1 MSGAITHSAFSRIG
15 QLASLPRV
23 HAAFQWFHLHE
34 RRMMQWQQELVS
46 IAAPPFG
53 ESRRAEWLAER
64 FRELRLQQVE
74 IDAVGNVLGR
84 YPGNR
89 PRAGQRCVMLSAHI
103 DTVFP
108 LHTPIAP
115 FLEHNRLEAPGAC
128 DNGAGVAGLLAM
140 AAALESCGIELP
152 GDLLFAGNVGEEG
165 EGDLRG
171 MRYLYGDSPWRER
184 IGANV
189 VLDGA
194 GSEVAV
200 TQALGSRR
208 FLVTMKGPGGHSWTD
223 AGIPNPIVVL
233 SQAIAALSE
242 VALPASPRTT
252 LNIGT
257 MEGGSSVNS
266 IPEVAAARFDL
277 RSLEAEQ
284 LVRLEVELHRAVE
297 DAILRANASVRT
309 THPKGTGAGPIAGRG
324 SNAANSGTSGNS
336 ASSPASS
343 SGPLQFLI
351 ERIGDR
357 PAGRLADNSPLLE
370 ALFAVDRHL
379 GIRTEQRVA
388 STDANIPLSLGIPA
402 LSLGAGGDGGGIH
415 TRGEWYDASGRELAL
430 KRIFLLLLLALDH
443 VALSP
448 AAAGQA

>member
-1 MSGAITHSAFSRIG
+1 MPGTIANSAFSRIG

-34 RRMMQWQQELVS
+34 RRMMQWQQEMVS

-53 ESRRAEWLAER
+53 EGRRAEWLAER
-64 FRELRLQQVE
+64 FRELKLEQVE

-89 PRAGQRCVMLSAHI
+89 SGTDRPCVMLSAHI

-108 LHTPIAP
+108 IHTPIAP
-115 FLEHNRLEAPGAC
+115 LVEHNRLEAPGAC
-128 DNGAGVAGLLAM
+128 DNGAGVAGILAV
-140 AAALESCGIELP
+140 AGALESCGIELP
-152 GDLLFAGNVGEEG
+152 CDLLFAGNVGEEG
-165 EGDLRG
+165 DGDLRG
-171 MRYLYGDSPWRER
+171 MRYLYGASPWRER
-184 IGANV
+184 IRANV

-194 GSEVAV
+194 GCEVVV

-208 FLVTMKGPGGHSWTD
+208 FLVTIQGPGGHSWTD
-223 AGIPNPIVVL
+223 AGTPNPIVVL
-233 SQAIAALSE
+233 SRAIAAMSE

-257 MEGGSSVNS
+257 IEGGSSVNS
-266 IPEVAAARFDL
+266 IPERATARFDL
-277 RSLEAEQ
+277 RSLDAEQ
-284 LVRLEVELHRAVE
+284 LVRLEVELHRTVE
-297 DAILRANASVRT
+297 DAVL
-309 THPKGTGAGPIAGRG
+309 
-324 SNAANSGTSGNS
+324 AANTLGRTKSTGN
-336 ASSPASS
+336 PV
-343 SGPLQFLI
+343 QFLI

-357 PAGRLADNSPLLE
+357 PAGRLGDDSRLLE
-370 ALFAVDRHL
+370 ALHAVDRHL

-402 LSLGAGGDGGGIH
+402 LSIGAGGDGGGIH

-430 KRIFLLLLLALDH
+430 KRILLLLLLALDH
-443 VALSP
+443 LSHTP
-448 AAAGQA
+448 ATAGKP

>member
-1 MSGAITHSAFSRIG
+1 MSAIANSAFSRIG

-34 RRMMQWQQELVS
+34 RRMMQWQQELVL

-53 ESRRAEWLAER
+53 ESKRAEWLAER
-64 FRELRLQQVE
+64 FRELKLQQVE
-74 IDAVGNVLGR
+74 IDSVGNVLGY
-84 YPGNR
+84 YPGNQ

-108 LHTPIAP
+108 LHTPITP
-115 FLEHNRLEAPGAC
+115 LLEHNRLEAPGAC
-128 DNGAGVAGLLAM
+128 DNGAGVAALLAM

-152 GDLLFAGNVGEEG
+152 CDLLFAGNVGEEG

-171 MRYLYGDSPWRER
+171 MRYLYGASPWRER

-194 GSEVAV
+194 GSEVVV

-208 FLVTMKGPGGHSWTD
+208 YLVTVKGPGGHSWTD
-223 AGIPNPIVVL
+223 AGTPNPIVVL
-233 SQAIAALSE
+233 SRAIAALSE

-257 MEGGSSVNS
+257 IEGGSSVNA
-266 IPEVAAARFDL
+266 IPEFAAARFDL

-297 DAILRANASVRT
+297 DAVLLANASVRT
-309 THPKGTGAGPIAGRG
+309 THNKGAGPTSGRG
-324 SNAANSGTSGNS
+324 SSGM
-336 ASSPASS
+336 APV
-343 SGPLQFLI
+343 QFMI
-351 ERIGDR
+351 DRIGDR
-357 PAGRLADNSPLLE
+357 PAGRLADDSSLLE
-370 ALFAVDRHL
+370 ALHAVDRHL

-388 STDANIPLSLGIPA
+388 STDANIPLSLGVPA
-402 LSLGAGGDGGGIH
+402 LSIGAGGDGGGIH

-430 KRIFLLLLLALDH
+430 KRILLLLLLALDH
-443 VALSP
+443 LAPYPGS
-448 AAAGQA
+448 AGKA

>member
-1 MSGAITHSAFSRIG
+1 MPGATTHSAFSRIG
-15 QLASLPRV
+15 KLASLPRV
-23 HAAFQWFHLHE
+23 HAAFQWFHLHD
-34 RRMMQWQQELVS
+34 RRLMQWQQELVS

-53 ESRRAEWLAER
+53 ESKRAEWLAER

-74 IDAVGNVLGR
+74 IDSVGNVLGC

-89 PRAGQRCVMLSAHI
+89 SRDGQRCVMLSAHI

-115 FLEHNRLEAPGAC
+115 LLEHNRLEAPGAC
-128 DNGAGVAGLLAM
+128 DNGAGVAGLLAL
-140 AAALESCGIELP
+140 AAALDTCRIELP
-152 GDLLFAGNVGEEG
+152 CDLLFAGNVGEEG

-171 MRYLYGDSPWRER
+171 MRYLYGASPWRER
-184 IGANV
+184 IGANI

-194 GSEVAV
+194 GCEVVV

-208 FLVTMKGPGGHSWTD
+208 YLVTMKGPGGHSWTD
-223 AGIPNPIVVL
+223 AGTPNPIVVL
-233 SQAIAALSE
+233 SRAIAAMSE
-242 VALPASPRTT
+242 VALPATPRTT

-257 MEGGSSVNS
+257 IEGGSSVNS
-266 IPEVAAARFDL
+266 IPEFATARFDL

-297 DAILRANASVRT
+297 DAVLFANA
-309 THPKGTGAGPIAGRG
+309 GPSSG
-324 SNAANSGTSGNS
+324 SNV
-336 ASSPASS
+336 
-343 SGPLQFLI
+343 GPVQFLVD
-351 ERIGDR
+351 RIGDR
-357 PAGRLADNSPLLE
+357 PAGCLANNSPLLE
-370 ALFAVDRHL
+370 ALHAVDRHL

-402 LSLGAGGDGGGIH
+402 LSIGAGGDGGGIH

-430 KRIFLLLLLALDH
+430 KRILLLLLLALDQ
-443 VALSP
+443 VAPSP
-448 AAAGQA
+448 GAAGKA

>member
-1 MSGAITHSAFSRIG
+1 MPSTIAHSAFSRIG

-34 RRMMQWQQELVS
+34 RRMMQWQQELVT

-53 ESRRAEWLAER
+53 EGRRAEWLAER
-64 FRELRLQQVE
+64 FRGIQLEQVE
-74 IDAVGNVLGR
+74 IDSEGNVLGCYR
-84 YPGNR
+84 GNR
-89 PRAGQRCVMLSAHI
+89 SLTGRPCVLLSAHI

-108 LHTPIAP
+108 IHTPIAP
-115 FLEHNRLEAPGAC
+115 LVEHNRLEAPGAC
-128 DNGAGVAGLLAM
+128 DNGAGVAGLLAT

-152 GDLLFAGNVGEEG
+152 CDLLFAGNVGEEG

-171 MRYLYGDSPWRER
+171 MRYLYGASPWRER

-194 GSEVAV
+194 GSEVVV

-208 FLVTMKGPGGHSWTD
+208 FLVTMQGPGGHSWTD
-223 AGIPNPIVVL
+223 AGTPNPIVVL
-233 SQAIAALSE
+233 SRAIAAMSD
-242 VALPASPRTT
+242 VVLPSSPRTT

-257 MEGGSSVNS
+257 IEGGSSVNS
-266 IPEVAAARFDL
+266 IPEFATARFDL
-277 RSLEAEQ
+277 RSLEADQ

-297 DAILRANASVRT
+297 DAVLVANART
-309 THPKGTGAGPIAGRG
+309 TGAKG
-324 SNAANSGTSGNS
+324 SGTV
-336 ASSPASS
+336 
-343 SGPLQFLI
+343 QFLI

-357 PAGRLADNSPLLE
+357 PAGRLNDNSPLLK
-370 ALFAVDRHL
+370 ALQAADRHL
-379 GIRTEQRVA
+379 GIRTEPRVA

-402 LSLGAGGDGGGIH
+402 LSIGAGGDGGGIH

-430 KRIFLLLLLALDH
+430 KRILLLLQIGRA
-443 VALSP
+443 SC
-448 AAAGQA
+448 

>member
-1 MSGAITHSAFSRIG
+1 MPGSLTHSAFSRIG

-53 ESRRAEWLAER
+53 ERKRAEWLAER
-64 FRELRLQQVE
+64 FYELKLQQVE
-74 IDAVGNVLGR
+74 IDSEGNVLGC
-84 YPGNR
+84 YPGYQT
-89 PRAGQRCVMLSAHI
+89 GKQCVMLSAHI

-108 LHTPIAP
+108 IDTPIAP
-115 FLEHNRLEAPGAC
+115 SLEQNRLAAPGAC
-128 DNGAGVAGLLAM
+128 DNGAGVVGILAM

-152 GDLLFAGNVGEEG
+152 CDLLFAGNVGEEG

-171 MRYLYGDSPWRER
+171 MRYLYGASHWGRK
-184 IGANV
+184 IAANV

-194 GSEVAV
+194 GCEVAV
-200 TQALGSRR
+200 TQGLGSRR
-208 FLVTMKGPGGHSWTD
+208 YLVTMKGPGGHSWTD
-223 AGIPNPIVVL
+223 AGTPNPIVVL
-233 SQAIAALSE
+233 SRAIATMSE

-257 MEGGSSVNS
+257 IEGGSSVNS
-266 IPEVAAARFDL
+266 IPEFATARFDL
-277 RSLEAEQ
+277 RSLEADQ

-297 DAILRANASVRT
+297 DAVLVANAR
-309 THPKGTGAGPIAGRG
+309 
-324 SNAANSGTSGNS
+324 TSGAKGHGS
-336 ASSPASS
+336 V
-343 SGPLQFLI
+343 QFLI

-357 PAGRLADNSPLLE
+357 PAGRLNDDSPLLD
-370 ALFAVDRHL
+370 ALHAVDRHL
-379 GIRTEQRVA
+379 GIRSEQRVA

-402 LSLGAGGDGGGIH
+402 LSIGAGGDGGGIH

-430 KRIFLLLLLALDH
+430 KRILLLLLLASRQVTDIP
-443 VALSP
+443 P
-448 AAAGQA
+448 AASI

>member
-1 MSGAITHSAFSRIG
+1 MPGAITHSAFSRIG

-23 HAAFQWFHLHE
+23 HAAFQWFHLHD

-53 ESRRAEWLAER
+53 ESKRAEWLAER
-64 FRELRLQQVE
+64 FRELGLRQVE
-74 IDAVGNVLGR
+74 IDSVGNVLGC
-84 YPGNR
+84 YPGN
-89 PRAGQRCVMLSAHI
+89 PSRAGQRCVMLSAHI

-115 FLEHNRLEAPGAC
+115 LLEHNRLEAPGAC

-171 MRYLYGDSPWRER
+171 MRYLYGASPWRER

-194 GSEVAV
+194 GCEVVV

-208 FLVTMKGPGGHSWTD
+208 YLVTMKGPGGHSWTD
-223 AGIPNPIVVL
+223 AGTPNPIVVL
-233 SQAIAALSE
+233 SRAIAAMSE

-257 MEGGSSVNS
+257 IEGGSSVNS
-266 IPEVAAARFDL
+266 IPEFATARFDL

-297 DAILRANASVRT
+297 DAVLLANASGRT
-309 THPKGTGAGPIAGRG
+309 TNNKGAGPTSGRG
-324 SNAANSGTSGNS
+324 PSAGPNS
-336 ASSPASS
+336 ASSI
-343 SGPLQFLI
+343 GPVQFLI
-351 ERIGDR
+351 DRIGDR
-357 PAGRLADNSPLLE
+357 PAGSLADNSPLLE
-370 ALFAVDRHL
+370 ALNAVDRHL

-402 LSLGAGGDGGGIH
+402 LSIGAGGDGGGIH

-430 KRIFLLLLLALDH
+430 KRILLLLLLALDQ
-443 VALSP
+443 VASSP
-448 AAAGQA
+448 GAGKA

>member
-1 MSGAITHSAFSRIG
+1 MSGAIAHSAFSRIG

-23 HAAFQWFHLHE
+23 HAAFQWFHLHD

-53 ESRRAEWLAER
+53 ESKRAEWLAER
-64 FRELRLQQVE
+64 FRELGLQQVE
-74 IDAVGNVLGR
+74 IDPVGNVLGCLLG
-84 YPGNR
+84 YCGGNR

-115 FLEHNRLEAPGAC
+115 LLEHNRLEAPGAC

-140 AAALESCGIELP
+140 AAALESCGIELSC
-152 GDLLFAGNVGEEG
+152 DLLFAGNVGEEG

-171 MRYLYGDSPWRER
+171 MRYLYGASPWRER

-194 GSEVAV
+194 GSEVVV

-208 FLVTMKGPGGHSWTD
+208 YLVTMRGPGGHSWTD
-223 AGIPNPIVVL
+223 AGTPNPIVVL
-233 SQAIAALSE
+233 SRAIAAMSE
-242 VALPASPRTT
+242 VALPSSPRTT

-257 MEGGSSVNS
+257 IEGGSSVNS
-266 IPEVAAARFDL
+266 IPEFATARFDL
-277 RSLEAEQ
+277 RSLEADQ

-297 DAILRANASVRT
+297 DAVLTANASVRAT
-309 THPKGTGAGPIAGRG
+309 PNKGGGPSSGRG
-324 SNAANSGTSGNS
+324 SGVPNSG
-336 ASSPASS
+336 SSM
-343 SGPLQFLI
+343 GPVQFLI
-351 ERIGDR
+351 DRIGDR
-357 PAGRLADNSPLLE
+357 PAGRLGDNSPLLE
-370 ALFAVDRHL
+370 ALYAVDRHL

-402 LSLGAGGDGGGIH
+402 LSIGAGGDGGGIH

-430 KRIFLLLLLALDH
+430 KRILLLLLLALDH
-443 VALSP
+443 VAPSHG
-448 AAAGQA
+448 AAGKA

>member
-1 MSGAITHSAFSRIG
+1 MSGAITHSAFSRIS

-53 ESRRAEWLAER
+53 ESRRAEWLAAR

-74 IDAVGNVLGR
+74 IDSVGNVLGC

-89 PRAGQRCVMLSAHI
+89 SRSGQRCVMLSAHI

-108 LHTPIAP
+108 LDTPIAP
-115 FLEHNRLEAPGAC
+115 LLEHNRLEAPGAC
-128 DNGAGVAGLLAM
+128 DNGAGVAGLLAV

-152 GDLLFAGNVGEEG
+152 CDLLFAGNVGEEG

-171 MRYLYGDSPWRER
+171 MRYLYGASPWRER
-184 IGANV
+184 VGANV

-194 GSEVAV
+194 GSEVVV

-208 FLVTMKGPGGHSWTD
+208 FLVTMRGPGGHSWTD
-223 AGIPNPIVVL
+223 AGVPNPIVVL
-233 SQAIAALSE
+233 SRAIATLSE
-242 VALPASPRTT
+242 LALPASPRTT

-266 IPEVAAARFDL
+266 IPECATARFDL

-297 DAILRANASVRT
+297 DAVLLANGSGRATAY
-309 THPKGTGAGPIAGRG
+309 KGTGPGSTAGRG
-324 SNAANSGTSGNS
+324 PGGNS
-336 ASSPASS
+336 VPST
-343 SGPLQFLI
+343 GPLQVLI

-357 PAGRLADNSPLLE
+357 PAGRLADDSPLLD
-370 ALFAVDRHL
+370 ALHAVDRHL

-402 LSLGAGGDGGGIH
+402 LSIGAGGDGGGIH
-415 TRGEWYDASGRELAL
+415 TRGEWYDAGGRELAL
-430 KRIFLLLLLALDH
+430 KRILLLLLLALDH
-443 VALSP
+443 VAP
-448 AAAGQA
+448 PEAAGKA

>member
-1 MSGAITHSAFSRIG
+1 MSGALTHSAFSRIG

-23 HAAFQWFHLHE
+23 HAAFQWFHLHD

-53 ESRRAEWLAER
+53 ERRRAEWLAER
-64 FRELRLQQVE
+64 FRELGLQQVE
-74 IDAVGNVLGR
+74 IDSVGNVLGC
-84 YPGNR
+84 YPGKR
-89 PRAGQRCVMLSAHI
+89 SRAGQRCVMLSAHI

-115 FLEHNRLEAPGAC
+115 LLEHNRLEAPGAC

-152 GDLLFAGNVGEEG
+152 CDLLFAGNVGEEG

-171 MRYLYGDSPWRER
+171 MRYLYGASPWRER

-194 GSEVAV
+194 GSEVVV

-208 FLVTMKGPGGHSWTD
+208 FLVTLRGPGGHSWTD

-233 SQAIAALSE
+233 SRAIAALSE

-266 IPEVAAARFDL
+266 IPEFAAARFDL

-297 DAILRANASVRT
+297 DAVLLANASGRPT
-309 THPKGTGAGPIAGRG
+309 THKGFG
-324 SNAANSGTSGNS
+324 SIGNS
-336 ASSPASS
+336 VSSIGS
-343 SGPLQFLI
+343 LHFLI

-370 ALFAVDRHL
+370 ALHAVDRHL
-379 GIRTEQRVA
+379 GIRTERRVA
-388 STDANIPLSLGIPA
+388 STDANIPLSLGVPA
-402 LSLGAGGDGGGIH
+402 LSIGAGGDGGGIH

-430 KRIFLLLLLALDH
+430 KRILLLLLLALDQ
-443 VALSP
+443 VAPSLGT
-448 AAAGQA
+448 AEGA

>member
-1 MSGAITHSAFSRIG
+1 MSGTIIHSAFSRIG

-34 RRMMQWQQELVS
+34 RRVMQWQQELVS

-64 FRELRLQQVE
+64 FRELGLQQVE
-74 IDAVGNVLGR
+74 IDSVGNVLGC

-89 PRAGQRCVMLSAHI
+89 SRADQRCVMLSAHI

-108 LHTPIAP
+108 LHTPLAP
-115 FLEHNRLEAPGAC
+115 LLEHNRLEAPGAC
-128 DNGAGVAGLLAM
+128 DNGAGVAGLLAV

-171 MRYLYGDSPWRER
+171 MRYLYGASPWRER
-184 IGANV
+184 IGVNV

-194 GSEVAV
+194 GSEVVV

-208 FLVTMKGPGGHSWTD
+208 FLVSMTGPGGHSWTD
-223 AGIPNPIVVL
+223 AGVPNPIVVL

-257 MEGGSSVNS
+257 IEGGNSVNS
-266 IPEVAAARFDL
+266 IPEFAAARFDL

-297 DAILRANASVRT
+297 DAVLLANATARI
-309 THPKGTGAGPIAGRG
+309 THPKGTGNTAGRG
-324 SNAANSGTSGNS
+324 SSAPAGNS
-336 ASSPASS
+336 PSTTGS
-343 SGPLQFLI
+343 LQFLI

-357 PAGRLADNSPLLE
+357 PAGRLAENSPLLE

-402 LSLGAGGDGGGIH
+402 LSIGAGGDGGGIH

-443 VALSP
+443 VAPSP
-448 AAAGQA
+448 AAAGKA